1 MAKKFMDEDFL
12 LETDSGKILYHQ
24 YAESMPIYDYHCHIP
39 VKDIKDNKRFEN
51 ITQVW
56 LYGDHYKWRA
66 MRACGVNE
74 RLITGDAGDYEKFK
88 AWAEVVPQ
96 TIGNPLYHWTHL
108 ELKRYFGV
116 EKLLCPETAREIYDK
131 CSGMVDS
138 DDFRVR
144 SIIRR
149 SNVKVLC
156 TTDSPLDSLEY
167 HRALKEEPSW
177 GTSVLPAF
185 RPDPVLAV
193 DDKVGFNAWI
203 DELEKIVGKN
213 IYSFE
218 SLVEALWERHRF
230 FSSMG
235 CRLSDYGLEVPH
247 SAPFTAREAEDAF
260 RKARSGDTCTDEQVM
275 VFKSALLSEL
285 MKMHC
290 RQDWTQQFHFCALR
304 NNNSKGYASL
314 GRDTGYDCIGDFSI
328 GASLVRLL
336 DNLDKEDS
344 LTRTIIYSVN
354 PVHNELI
361 ASIIGSFMDGK
372 TPGKIQMGSAWWFN
386 DQKDGMERQM
396 TALANVG
403 LLSRFVGMLTD
414 SRSFLSYPRHEYFR
428 RILCNMLGRD
438 MDRGLIPDDMELVG
452 NMVRDICFNNAVNYF
467 GMELPK

>member
-12 LETDSGKILYHQ
+12 LETDSGKTLYHR

-39 VKDIKDNKRFEN
+39 VKDIRDNRRFEN

-66 MRACGVNE
+66 MRACGVDE
-74 RLITGDAGDYEKFK
+74 RLITGDAGDYEKFE
-88 AWAEVVPQ
+88 AWAGVVPQ

-116 EKLLCPETAREIYDK
+116 EELLCPETARGIYDK
-131 CSGMVDS
+131 CSAMVDS

-144 SIIRR
+144 SIISR

-156 TTDSPLDSLEY
+156 TTDSPLDKLED
-167 HRALKEEPSW
+167 HRALKEGLAW

-185 RPDPVLAV
+185 RPDPVLTIE
-193 DDKVGFNAWI
+193 DKTGFNAWI
-203 DELEKIVGKN
+203 DKLEEVADKDIC
-213 IYSFE
+213 SFE
-218 SLVEALWERHRF
+218 SLVEALWERHQF
-230 FSSMG
+230 FTSMG
-235 CRLSDYGLEVPH
+235 CRLSDYGLEVPYA
-247 SAPFTAREAEDAF
+247 APFTAGEAEDAF
-260 RKARSGDTCTDEQVM
+260 KKARSGDSCTGEQAM
-275 VFKSALLSEL
+275 VFKSALLHAL
-285 MKMHC
+285 MKMHY

-328 GASLVRLL
+328 GAALVKLL
-336 DNLDKEDS
+336 DDLDREDS
-344 LTRTIIYSVN
+344 LARTIVYSVN

-361 ASIIGSFMDGK
+361 ASVIGSFMDGK
-372 TPGKIQMGSAWWFN
+372 TPGKIQMGSAWWFS

-396 TALANVG
+396 TALANIG
-403 LLSRFVGMLTD
+403 LLSKFVGMLTD

-428 RILCNMLGRD
+428 RILCNMIGRD